1 MSPDIGTIETV
12 PIRKVWPKEAIHFT
26 PWLKCNI
33 GELDKALGLGLK
45 NPRSEVGAG
54 NFKIDLVAETDFG
67 DAVIENQYGRS
78 DHRHLGQLVTYF
90 ADRDVQLA
98 IWIVQ
103 IARPEHVKAVEVLN
117 ERGVGYIWMVAVRTI
132 RIEESPPAP
141 LFTVVAAPLES
152 ELAKESMG
160 RELSPSEIKKRDFL
174 AALIKQAE
182 DEGIASPFRGRTP
195 NHLGNLHTP
204 ARGSNLLYRVA
215 VNGKESRVVVTNTT
229 GKWLGALDLLL
240 AERHKLDKA
249 FARAG
254 LSGKLEWPEQVSGGR
269 WSIRYSA
276 AANWRDDVDPEK
288 LRELNQ
294 ASAAMKSIFDPHL
307 ETLDPGLE
315 DDADD
320 SSDQG
325 DA

>member
-1 MSPDIGTIETV
+1 MSPEIGTIETV
-12 PIRKVWPKEAIHFT
+12 PIRKVWPKEDVHFT
-26 PWLKCNI
+26 PWLKSNI

-54 NFKIDLVAETDFG
+54 DFKIDLVAETDFG
-67 DAVIENQYGRS
+67 DAVIENQYGKS

-103 IARPEHVKAVEVLN
+103 TARPEHVKAVEVLN
-117 ERGVGYIWMVAVRTI
+117 DRGVGYIWMVAVRTI

-141 LFTVVAAPLES
+141 LFTIIAAPPES

-160 RELSPSEIKKRDFL
+160 RALSPSEIKKRDFM

-182 DEGIASPFRGRTP
+182 KESIDSPFRNRTP
-195 NHLGNLHTP
+195 NRLGNLHTP

-215 VNGKESRVVVTNTT
+215 VNGKESRVVVTNTK
-229 GKWLGALDLLL
+229 GKWLKVLALLL
-240 AERHKLDKA
+240 AKRQVLDEN
-249 FARAG
+249 FAKTG
-254 LSGKLEWPEQVSGGR
+254 LPRKLEWPEQVSGGR
-269 WSIRYSA
+269 WWIRYSV
-276 AANWRDDVDPEK
+276 AANWRDDADLEK
-288 LRELNQ
+288 LRELNK
-294 ASAAMKSIFDPHL
+294 ASAAMKSVFDPVL
-307 ETLDPGLE
+307 KTLNPELE

-320 SSDQG
+320 SSD
-325 DA
+325 